1 MKHRIVSKIFFILLF
16 ILMFPFAGQAR
27 DLEPIVSTD
36 WLLANLKNP
45 KLIVLDVRRVEDY
58 REGHIPGAINAFYG
72 AWAYMRDGL
81 YASLPEKDDI
91 DDTIGYMGIG
101 FDNWV
106 VVMGCMDTP
115 RLSYQSARVACTLQY
130 AGIENVALLDG
141 GINKWIAEKK
151 PLSKKIGPRKAKKFQ
166 GKYTGEVFADK
177 NYVKERLGKL
187 VILDVREREF
197 FSGEKKMDCVPMRGH
212 IPGAF
217 NMPTSCAFN
226 DNKTFK
232 TKEEL
237 TAIVEAAAGKDRAAA
252 IVTYCDMGQCCPIW
266 SYLMKQVLGYSNVK
280 LYVGSMQEWMQDPDA
295 PVTTNDKTPEPQK
308 SGRY

>member
-1 MKHRIVSKIFFILLF
+1 
-16 ILMFPFAGQAR
+16 
-27 DLEPIVSTD
+27 
-36 WLLANLKNP
+36 
-45 KLIVLDVRRVEDY
+45 
-58 REGHIPGAINAFYG
+58 
-72 AWAYMRDGL
+72 
-81 YASLPEKDDI
+81 LPEKDDL

-101 FDNWV
+101 FDEWV
-106 VVMGCMDTP
+106 VVIGCVDTP

-151 PLSKKIGPRKAKKFQ
+151 PFSKKIERRKAKHFQ

-177 NYVKERLGKL
+177 NYIKERLGKL
-187 VILDVREREF
+187 IILDVREREF
-197 FSGEKKMDCVPMRGH
+197 FTGEKKMDCVPKAGH

-226 DNKTFK
+226 NDKTFK

-237 TAIVEAAAGKDRAAA
+237 TAIVEAAAGKDRSAA

-266 SYLMKQVLGYSNVK
+266 SYLMKQVLGYANVK
-280 LYVGSMQEWMQDPDA
+280 LYVGSMQEWTQTPDA
-295 PVTTNDKTPEPQK
+295 PVTTNDKKPK
-308 SGRY
+308 ADK

>member
-1 MKHRIVSKIFFILLF
+1 MKNNIFSRLLLLIIILL
-16 ILMFPFAGQAR
+16 IPIIAQAR
-27 DLEPIVSTD
+27 DISPIVSTD
-36 WLLANLKNP
+36 WLVANLKNP
-45 KLIVLDVRRVEDY
+45 KLVILDVRRVEDY
-58 REGHIPGAINAFYG
+58 RAGHIPGALSSFYG
-72 AWAYMRDGL
+72 SWAYLKDGL
-81 YASLPEKDDI
+81 FGSLPEKDDI
-91 DDTIGYMGIG
+91 DDAISYVGIG

-106 VVMGCMDTP
+106 VVTGCMDTP

-141 GINKWIAEKK
+141 GINKWIKEKK
-151 PLSKKIGPRKAKKFQ
+151 PMSTKIERRKAKIFR

-187 VILDVREREF
+187 TILDVREREF
-197 FSGEKKMDCVPMRGH
+197 FTGEKKMDCVPMRGH

-226 DNKTFK
+226 NDKTFK

-237 TAIVEAAAGKDRAAA
+237 TAIVEAAAGKDRSTA

-266 SYLMKQVLGYSNVK
+266 SYLMKQVLGYPNVK
-280 LYVGSMQEWMQDPDA
+280 LYVGSMQEWTQDTGA
-295 PVTTNDKTPEPQK
+295 PVTQNGQAVPNRK
-308 SGRY
+308 

>member
-1 MKHRIVSKIFFILLF
+1 MKHRILSKIFFSLLF
-16 ILMFPFAGQAR
+16 ILIFPFAGQAR

-72 AWAYMRDGL
+72 AWAYMKDGL

-130 AGIENVALLDG
+130 AGIENVTLLDG

-151 PLSKKIGPRKAKKFQ
+151 PLSKKIESRKAKIFQ

-187 VILDVREREF
+187 IILDVREREF

-237 TAIVEAAAGKDRAAA
+237 TAIVEAAAGKDRSAA

-266 SYLMKQVLGYSNVK
+266 SYLMKQVLGYRNVK
-280 LYVGSMQEWMQDPDA
+280 LYVGSMQEWMQDPHA
-295 PVTTNDKTPEPQK
+295 PVTTNNKGALPKQTGND
-308 SGRY
+308 

>member
-27 DLEPIVSTD
+27 DLVPIVSTD

-58 REGHIPGAINAFYG
+58 REGHIPGAVNAFYG
-72 AWAYMRDGL
+72 AWAYMKDGL

-106 VVMGCMDTP
+106 VVTGCMDTP

-141 GINKWIAEKK
+141 GMNKWVAEKK
-151 PLSKKIGPRKAKKFQ
+151 PVSPKIERRKRIKFR
-166 GKYTGEVFADK
+166 GKFTGEVFADK

-280 LYVGSMQEWMQDPDA
+280 LYVGSMQEWMQDPNA